1 MLRELTIKNLALIEE
16 LRLEFTEGLNIL
28 TGETGAGKSIIIDA
42 VSLVLGVRSS
52 AEMVRAEAESA
63 QVEAV
68 FELEENADLD
78 QALAEW
84 GISMGEDRIL
94 VINRE
99 VQLAGRSR
107 CRVNGQTVT
116 VLTLSKIGSFL
127 LDLHGQHEHQS
138 LLHIDKHREILD
150 GFGGA
155 ELNEQKRATVAAYH
169 RWAELKRELDG
180 LSLNE
185 QEKQERL
192 EYLSFQLQE
201 IDRARLQPGEEEEL
215 LKEREVLA
223 AAEALFAAAS
233 SAYELLYGGEEPGS
247 ALDKLTAGEQ
257 ALAKVIEVDPRLKPF
272 YQAITE
278 AACQLE
284 ETARD
289 IRAYRDQVEFDPARL
304 AAVEERL
311 DEITRLKRKYGK
323 DVPEIIAYAE
333 KARKE
338 LESMESQE
346 ELLAAK
352 TKELA
357 LVEEELREKAQ
368 ALSDLRRKAAKVL
381 EETIITQLAQV
392 NMGKTVFKVSVSNVP
407 DEKGGL
413 TINGRKLAVNE
424 MGVDRVEFLV
434 APNPGEGLRPLS
446 KIASGGELSRM
457 MLVLKVIM
465 AKTGSIPTMV
475 FDEIDA
481 GISGRTAQ
489 AVAEKLLLLAQTNQ
503 VICVTHLPQIAS
515 MATRH
520 FYIEKR
526 TSGERTRV
534 QVGVLSKE
542 GRIEEMAR
550 MLGGARVTD
559 TTRNHAEEMLIQAE
573 ALRRKAPQH

>member
-42 VSLVLGVRSS
+42 VSLALGVRSS

-78 QALAEW
+78 RALAEW
-84 GISMGEDRIL
+84 GIPMGEDRIL

-107 CRVNGQTVT
+107 CRVNGQTVP
-116 VLTLSKIGSFL
+116 VLTLSKIGGFL

-150 GFGGA
+150 SFGGA
-155 ELNEQKRATVAAYH
+155 ELNEQKKATAAAYQ
-169 RWAELKRELDG
+169 RWAELKRELDR

-185 QEKQERL
+185 QEKKERL
-192 EYLSFQLQE
+192 DYLNFQLQE

-233 SAYELLYGGEEPGS
+233 TAYELLYGGEEPGS

-257 ALAKVIEVDPRLKPF
+257 VLAKVIEVDPRLKPF
-272 YQAITE
+272 HQTITE

-289 IRAYRDQVEFDPARL
+289 LRAYRDQVEFDPARL

-311 DEITRLKRKYGK
+311 DEITRLKRKYGME
-323 DVPEIIAYAE
+323 VPEIMAYAE

-338 LESMESQE
+338 LESIESQE
-346 ELLAAK
+346 EMLAAK
-352 TKELA
+352 AKELA
-357 LVEEELREKAQ
+357 VVEEELRDRAQ
-368 ALSDLRRKAAKVL
+368 ALSELRRKAAAVL
-381 EETIITQLAQV
+381 EETVISQLAQV
-392 NMGKTVFKVSVSNVP
+392 NMGKTVFKVSISQVP

-413 TINGRKLAVNE
+413 PVNGSKLAINE
-424 MGVDRVEFLV
+424 TGFDRVEFLV
-434 APNPGEGLRPLS
+434 APNPGEGLRPLA

-465 AKTGSIPTMV
+465 AKAGSIPTMV

-515 MATRH
+515 MATQH
-520 FYIEKR
+520 LYIEKY

-534 QVGVLSKE
+534 QVRVLSKE

-550 MLGGARVTD
+550 MLGGAVVTD

-573 ALRRKAPQH
+573 ALRRKACQH